1 MGVAGTSVV
10 VAVVAIV
17 IATVLYRKENAMPDR
32 IAGSMKALH
41 RAAYR
46 RFYMDEIYQFVT
58 HKIIFGIICKSIAWF
73 DHTIVDGTMNALAAV
88 TNRASFAIRKL
99 QSGSIQMYVWV
110 YLIGAL
116 LLAAVTFVVLI

>member
-1 MGVAGTSVV
+1 
-10 VAVVAIV
+10 
-17 IATVLYRKENAMPDR
+17 
-32 IAGSMKALH
+32 
-41 RAAYR
+41 
-46 RFYMDEIYQFVT
+46 MDEIYQFVT

-88 TNRASFAIRKL
+88 TNCASFAIRKL